1 MFSVVIPLYNKA
13 HTIINTLKSALNQ
26 TFVDFE
32 IVIVDDGSADN
43 GLEVIKQFTNDE
55 RIRIISQKNQGV
67 SAARNN
73 GIIHAKYEYIALLDG
88 DDEWEMS
95 FLEQMKRAIE
105 KFPDAGFYGASSW
118 HRDISTGEQSCHILP
133 KYKGKI
139 SKVEYLS
146 DVFSLTHTS
155 AMVLSRKHFLQID
168 SNGEGFPVGMKVC
181 EDWACFYRLS
191 FIAEFVFIGLPLG
204 IRNLNV
210 EGQVTG
216 ISEDE
221 TFALM
226 IHVVDFYNISFES
239 WKKSKLRKR
248 IYPRFLKYDL
258 RARII
263 YSLRMKDYKTLKYL
277 LAGLSNDILNR
288 FSDIELSLYKNEKYN
303 LVSKLYILITKIVW
317 KTGRLLN

>member
-13 HTIINTLKSALNQ
+13 HTIINTLQSALNQ
-26 TFVDFE
+26 SFMDFE
-32 IVIVDDGSADN
+32 VVIVDDGSTDN
-43 GLEVIKQFTNDE
+43 GVEVIKQFTNDE
-55 RIRIISQKNQGV
+55 RVRIIRQENKGV

-73 GIIHAKYEYIALLDG
+73 GIKHARYDYIALLDG

-95 FLEQMKRAIE
+95 FLAQMKGAIE

-139 SKVEYLS
+139 SKVEYLG

-155 AMVLSRKHFLQID
+155 TMVLSRKHFLQID

-191 FIAEFVFIGLPLG
+191 FIAEFVFVGFPLG

-216 ISEDE
+216 LSEDE
-221 TFALM
+221 RFALM
-226 IHVVDFYNISFES
+226 IHVVDFYNISFRG
-239 WKKSKLRKR
+239 WTTSKLKKP

-263 YSLRMKDYKTLKYL
+263 YSLRMKDYRTLKYL
-277 LAGLSNDILNR
+277 LAGLDDDIISR
-288 FSDIELSLYKNEKYN
+288 FSKLELSLYKNEKLN
-303 LVSKLYILITKIVW
+303 LVSKLYILFTKIVW
-317 KTGRLLN
+317 KTGKLIN